1 MARIRLESV
10 GKRYPNGF
18 VALEDL
24 SLDIADKEFVVL
36 LGPSGC
42 GKSTTLNL
50 IAGLEDVT
58 AGSLYFDRTLMNVVP
73 AHRRD
78 VAMVF
83 QSYALYPHKS
93 VYENI
98 AFGLRMRGHP
108 RAEIEKRVKD
118 AAKSLEIEPLLERRP
133 HQLSGGQRQRV
144 ALGRALVRQPAA
156 FLMDEPLS
164 NLDAALRIAMRAEI
178 KKLHHTMRT
187 TFVYVTHDQA
197 EALTLADR
205 IVVMRE
211 GVIQQIGS
219 PEEIYD
225 RPRNTFVASFL
236 GNPPI
241 NYLEGVLAEDGAGMR
256 FERGALALSLP
267 PALAERLRGQGAS
280 QGNRQVK
287 LGLRAEDVDEHS
299 VPREGETLR
308 GRVSSVLPVGSDQY
322 LGVEAEG
329 TLLFFRVGREL
340 RHREGENVAL
350 SVNVNRAQIF
360 DLASGASLL
369 WQDAAGR

>member
-1 MARIRLESV
+1 MATIRFQSV
-10 GKRYPNGF
+10 GKTYPNGF
-18 VALEDL
+18 VALENL
-24 SLDIADKEFVVL
+24 NLEIADKEFVVL

-58 AGSLYFDRTLMNVVP
+58 AGSLYFAATLMNVVP
-73 AHRRD
+73 AHKRD

-108 RAEIEKRVKD
+108 RAEIESRVRG
-118 AAKSLEIEPLLERRP
+118 AARTLDIEPLLERRP

-144 ALGRALVRQPAA
+144 ALGRALVRQPQA

-178 KKLHHTMRT
+178 KKLHQTMRT

-211 GVIQQIGS
+211 GVIQQIGT

-225 RPRNTFVASFL
+225 RPKNTFVASFL

-241 NYLEGVLAEDGAGMR
+241 NYLDGTLSADGTR
-256 FERGALALSLP
+256 FARGGLSLALARPLK
-267 PALAERLRGQGAS
+267 GQAG
-280 QGNRQVK
+280 RQVK
-287 LGLRAEDVDEHS
+287 LGIRAEDVDTRQMNQMLS
-299 VPREGETLR
+299 
-308 GRVSSVLPVGSDQY
+308 GRVSSVLPVGSDTF
-322 LGVEAEG
+322 LGVDVEG
-329 TLLFFRVGREL
+329 ATLFFRLGREL
-340 RHREGENVAL
+340 RAHEGENVSL
-350 SVNVNRAQIF
+350 SVNMSHAQLF
-360 DLASGASLL
+360 DSSSGASLL
-369 WQDAAGR
+369 WQ

>member
-1 MARIRLESV
+1 MARIRFESV
-10 GKRYPNGF
+10 GKQYPNGF
-18 VALEDL
+18 AALENL
-24 SLDIADKEFVVL
+24 SLEIADREFVVL

-58 AGSLYFDRTLMNVVP
+58 AGSLYFDNTLMNVVP

-108 RAEIEKRVKD
+108 KDEIEKRVRE
-118 AAKSLEIEPLLERRP
+118 AARTLDIEPLLERRP

-178 KKLHHTMRT
+178 KKLHQTMRT

-211 GVIQQIGS
+211 GVIQQIGT

-241 NYLEGVLAEDGAGMR
+241 NYLDGTLAGDGAGLR
-256 FERGALALSLP
+256 FERAALSLALP
-267 PALAERLRGQGAS
+267 PALAQRLAGQAG
-280 QGNRQVK
+280 RQVT
-287 LGLRAEDVDEHS
+287 LGLRAEDVDARGAL
-299 VPREGETLR
+299 REGETLR
-308 GRVSSVLPVGSDQY
+308 GRISSVLPVGSDQF
-322 LGVEAEG
+322 LGVEVEEE
-329 TLLFFRVGREL
+329 TLFFRVGREL
-340 RHREGENVAL
+340 RAHEGENVAL
-350 SVNVNRAQIF
+350 AVNMNRAQLF
-360 DLASGASLL
+360 DSSSRASLL
-369 WQDAAGR
+369 WQ

>member
-10 GKRYPNGF
+10 GKQYPNGF
-18 VALEDL
+18 VALENL
-24 SLDIADKEFVVL
+24 SLEIADKEFVVL

-58 AGSLYFDRTLMNVVP
+58 AGSLYFDATLVNVVP
-73 AHRRD
+73 AHKRD

-108 RAEIEKRVKD
+108 RAEIEQRVRD
-118 AAKSLEIEPLLERRP
+118 AARTLDIEPLLERRP

-144 ALGRALVRQPAA
+144 ALGRALVRQPQA

-178 KKLHHTMRT
+178 KKLHQTMRT

-205 IVVMRE
+205 IVVMKE
-211 GVIQQIGS
+211 GVIQQIGT
-219 PEEIYD
+219 PEEI
-225 RPRNTFVASFL
+225 
-236 GNPPI
+236 
-241 NYLEGVLAEDGAGMR
+241 NYLDGTLSADGTR
-256 FERGALALSLP
+256 FVRGGLSLALARPLK
-267 PALAERLRGQGAS
+267 GQAG
-280 QGNRQVK
+280 RQVK
-287 LGLRAEDVDEHS
+287 LGIRAEDVDTRQMNQMLS
-299 VPREGETLR
+299 
-308 GRVSSVLPVGSDQY
+308 GRVSSVLPVGSDTF
-322 LGVEAEG
+322 LGVDVEG
-329 TLLFFRVGREL
+329 STLFFRLGREL
-340 RHREGENVAL
+340 RAHEGENVSL
-350 SVNVNRAQIF
+350 SVNMNHAQLF
-360 DLASGASLL
+360 DSSSGASLL
-369 WQDAAGR
+369 WQ

>member
-1 MARIRLESV
+1 MATIRFESV
-10 GKRYPNGF
+10 GKTYPNGF
-18 VALEDL
+18 AALENL
-24 SLDIADKEFVVL
+24 SLEIADREFVVL

-58 AGSLYFDRTLMNVVP
+58 AGSLYFDATLMNVVP
-73 AHRRD
+73 AHKRD

-108 RAEIEKRVKD
+108 KAEIEQRVRD
-118 AAKSLEIEPLLERRP
+118 AARSLEIEPLLERRP

-144 ALGRALVRQPAA
+144 ALGRALVRQPQA

-178 KKLHHTMRT
+178 KKLHQTMRT

-205 IVVMRE
+205 IVVMKE
-211 GVIQQIGS
+211 GVIQQIGT

-225 RPRNTFVASFL
+225 RPKNTFVASFL

-241 NYLEGVLAEDGAGMR
+241 NYLEGSLSQDGRR
-256 FERGALALSLP
+256 FVRGGVSLP
-267 PALAERLRGQGAS
+267 LPIPLPVQAGRPVRLGI
-280 QGNRQVK
+280 
-287 LGLRAEDVDEHS
+287 RAEDVD
-299 VPREGETLR
+299 PKGTGEQLG
-308 GRVSSVLPVGSDQY
+308 GRITSVLPVGSDQF
-322 LGVEAEG
+322 LGVEVEG
-329 TLLFFRVGREL
+329 AALFFRVGREV
-340 RHREGENVAL
+340 RVHEGENISL
-350 SVNVNRAQIF
+350 PVNANRLQVF
-360 DLASGASLL
+360 DAASGASLL
-369 WQDAAGR
+369 WQ

>member
-1 MARIRLESV
+1 MARIRFDSV
-10 GKRYPNGF
+10 GKTYPNGF
-18 VALEDL
+18 VALENL
-24 SLDIADKEFVVL
+24 SLEIADREFVVL

-58 AGSLYFDRTLMNVVP
+58 AGSLYFDETLMNVMP
-73 AHRRD
+73 AHKRD

-98 AFGLRMRGHP
+98 AFGLRMRGFETK
-108 RAEIEKRVKD
+108 EIERRVRE
-118 AAKSLEIEPLLERRP
+118 AARTLEIEPLLERRP

-144 ALGRALVRQPAA
+144 ALGRALVRQPQA

-178 KKLHHTMRT
+178 KKLHQTMRT

-205 IVVMRE
+205 IVVMRD
-211 GVIQQIGS
+211 GVIQQIGT

-241 NYLEGVLAEDGAGMR
+241 NYLDGALSHDGRRFMR
-256 FERGALALSLP
+256 GALSLP
-267 PALAERLRGQGAS
+267 VPVPMPAQAGRP
-280 QGNRQVK
+280 VK
-287 LGLRAEDVDEHS
+287 LGIRAEDVD
-299 VPREGETLR
+299 LR
-308 GRVSSVLPVGSDQY
+308 GTGEQLSGRISSVLPVGSDQF
-322 LGVEAEG
+322 LGVELDGA
-329 TLLFFRVGREL
+329 TLFFRVGREV
-340 RHREGENVAL
+340 RAREGESISL
-350 SVNVNRAQIF
+350 PVNAGRLQVF
-360 DLASGASLL
+360 DAVSGASLL
-369 WQDAAGR
+369 WQ

>member
-1 MARIRLESV
+1 
-10 GKRYPNGF
+10 
-18 VALEDL
+18 
-24 SLDIADKEFVVL
+24 
-36 LGPSGC
+36 
-42 GKSTTLNL
+42 
-50 IAGLEDVT
+50 
-58 AGSLYFDRTLMNVVP
+58 
-73 AHRRD
+73 
-78 VAMVF
+78 MVF

-108 RAEIEKRVKD
+108 QAEIEKRVRQ
-118 AAKSLEIEPLLERRP
+118 AARMLDIEPLLERRP

-178 KKLHHTMRT
+178 KKLHQTMRT

-211 GVIQQIGS
+211 GVIQQIGT

-241 NYLEGVLAEDGAGMR
+241 NYLDGTLAGDGAGLR
-256 FERGALALSLP
+256 FERGAVSLALP
-267 PALAERLRGQGAS
+267 PALAQRLGGRGGS
-280 QGNRQVK
+280 GVR
-287 LGLRAEDVDEHS
+287 LGLRAEDVDARGA
-299 VPREGETLR
+299 PRAGETLQ

-322 LGVEAEG
+322 LGVEVEG
-329 TLLFFRVGREL
+329 ATLFFRVGREL
-340 RHREGENVAL
+340 RAHEGENVAFA
-350 SVNVNRAQIF
+350 VNMNRAQLF
-360 DLASGASLL
+360 DPSSGTSLL
-369 WQDAAGR
+369 WQ

>member
-1 MARIRLESV
+1 MAKIRFESV

-18 VALEDL
+18 VALENL
-24 SLDIADKEFVVL
+24 SLDIADREFVVL

-58 AGSLYFDRTLMNVVP
+58 AGALWFDDTLMNVVP
-73 AHRRD
+73 AHKRD

-108 RAEIEKRVKD
+108 AAEIESRVRG
-118 AAKSLEIEPLLERRP
+118 AARALEIEPLLERRP

-144 ALGRALVRQPAA
+144 ALGRALVRQPQA

-178 KKLHHTMRT
+178 KKLHQTMRT

-205 IVVMRE
+205 IVVMRD
-211 GVIQQIGS
+211 GVIQQIGT

-225 RPRNTFVASFL
+225 RPKNTFVASFL

-241 NYLEGVLAEDGAGMR
+241 NYLDGVLSPDGLRFVRAGVSLV
-256 FERGALALSLP
+256 LATPLP
-267 PALAERLRGQGAS
+267 QQGGRPVRLGI
-280 QGNRQVK
+280 
-287 LGLRAEDVDEHS
+287 RAEDVDQRGDN
-299 VPREGETLR
+299 VLR
-308 GRVSSVLPVGSDQY
+308 GRVASVLPVGSDTY
-322 LGVEAEG
+322 LGVDVEG
-329 TLLFFRVGREL
+329 SSLFFRLGRE
-340 RHREGENVAL
+340 RRAEEGENISLPVKMSHAHL
-350 SVNVNRAQIF
+350 F
-360 DLASGASLL
+360 DPGSGASLL
-369 WQDAAGR
+369 WT

>member
-1 MARIRLESV
+1 MATIRLESV
-10 GKRYPNGF
+10 GKTYPNGF
-18 VALEDL
+18 VALENL
-24 SLDIADKEFVVL
+24 SLEIADREFVVL

-58 AGSLYFDRTLMNVVP
+58 AGSLYFDATLMNVVP
-73 AHRRD
+73 AHKRD

-98 AFGLRMRGHP
+98 AFGLRMRGFETK
-108 RAEIEKRVKD
+108 EIERRVRE
-118 AAKSLEIEPLLERRP
+118 AARTLEIEPLLERRP

-144 ALGRALVRQPAA
+144 ALGRALVRQPQA

-178 KKLHHTMRT
+178 KKLHQTMRT

-205 IVVMRE
+205 IVVMRD
-211 GVIQQIGS
+211 GVIQQIGA

-241 NYLEGVLAEDGAGMR
+241 NYLEGSLSQDGRR
-256 FERGALALSLP
+256 FVRGAVSLP
-267 PALAERLRGQGAS
+267 VPVPMPAQAGRP
-280 QGNRQVK
+280 VK
-287 LGLRAEDVDEHS
+287 LGIRAEDVD
-299 VPREGETLR
+299 PRGTGEQLS
-308 GRVSSVLPVGSDQY
+308 GRISSVLPVGSDQY
-322 LGVEAEG
+322 LGIEVEG
-329 TLLFFRVGREL
+329 STLFFRVGREL
-340 RHREGENVAL
+340 RAREGESISLPINASRLQV
-350 SVNVNRAQIF
+350 F
-360 DLASGASLL
+360 DAASGASLL
-369 WQDAAGR
+369 WQ

>member
-1 MARIRLESV
+1 MATIRLQSV
-10 GKRYPNGF
+10 GKTYPNGV
-18 VALEDL
+18 VALENL
-24 SLDIADKEFVVL
+24 NLEIADREFVVL

-50 IAGLEDVT
+50 IAGLEDVS
-58 AGSLYFDRTLMNVVP
+58 AGSLYFDTTLMNVVP
-73 AHRRD
+73 AHKRD

-108 RAEIEKRVKD
+108 RAEIEQRVRD
-118 AAKSLEIEPLLERRP
+118 AARTLDIEPLLERRP

-144 ALGRALVRQPAA
+144 ALGRALVRQPQA

-178 KKLHHTMRT
+178 KKLHQTMRT

-205 IVVMRE
+205 IVVMKE
-211 GVIQQIGS
+211 GVIQQIGT

-225 RPRNTFVASFL
+225 RPKNTFVASFL

-241 NYLEGVLAEDGAGMR
+241 NYLDGTLSADGTR
-256 FERGALALSLP
+256 FVRGGLSLALARPLK
-267 PALAERLRGQGAS
+267 GQAG
-280 QGNRQVK
+280 RQVK
-287 LGLRAEDVDEHS
+287 LGIRAEDVDT
-299 VPREGETLR
+299 RQMNQILT
-308 GRVSSVLPVGSDQY
+308 GRVSSVLPVGSDTF
-322 LGVEAEG
+322 LGVDVEG
-329 TLLFFRVGREL
+329 STLFFRLGREL
-340 RHREGENVAL
+340 RAHEGENVSL
-350 SVNVNRAQIF
+350 SVNMNHAQLF
-360 DLASGASLL
+360 DSSSGASLL
-369 WQDAAGR
+369 WQ

>member
-1 MARIRLESV
+1 MATIRFESV
-10 GKRYPNGF
+10 GKQYPNGF
-18 VALEDL
+18 VALENL
-24 SLDIADKEFVVL
+24 SLEIADKEFVVL

-78 VAMVF
+78 IAMVF

-108 RAEIEKRVKD
+108 AAEIEKRVRE
-118 AAKSLEIEPLLERRP
+118 AARMLDIEPLLERRP

-211 GVIQQIGS
+211 GVIQQIGT
-219 PEEIYD
+219 PEAIYD

-241 NYLEGVLAEDGAGMR
+241 NYLDGTLAGDGLGAR
-256 FERGALALSLP
+256 FERGAVSLALP
-267 PALAERLRGQGAS
+267 AALAERLAGRGG
-280 QGNRQVK
+280 REVR
-287 LGLRAEDVDEHS
+287 LGLRAEDVDARDA
-299 VPREGETLR
+299 PRAGETLR

-322 LGVEAEG
+322 LGVEVEDA
-329 TLLFFRVGREL
+329 TLFFRVGREL
-340 RHREGENVAL
+340 RAHEGENVAF
-350 SVNVNRAQIF
+350 SVNMNRAQLF
-360 DLASGASLL
+360 DPSSGTSLL
-369 WQDAAGR
+369 WQ

>member
-1 MARIRLESV
+1 MAAIRFQSA
-10 GKRYPNGF
+10 GKTYPNGF
-18 VALEDL
+18 VALENL
-24 SLDIADKEFVVL
+24 NLEIADKEFIVL

-58 AGSLYFDRTLMNVVP
+58 AGALYFDATLMNVVP
-73 AHRRD
+73 AHKRD

-93 VYENI
+93 VRENI

-108 RAEIEKRVKD
+108 QAEIERRVRD
-118 AAKSLEIEPLLERRP
+118 AARALEIEPLLERRP

-144 ALGRALVRQPAA
+144 ALGRALVRQPQA

-178 KKLHHTMRT
+178 KKLHQTMRT

-205 IVVMRE
+205 IVVMKE
-211 GVIQQIGS
+211 GVIQQIGR
-219 PEEIYD
+219 PQEIYD

-241 NYLEGVLAEDGAGMR
+241 NYLDGTLSDDGAR
-256 FERGALALSLP
+256 FLRGGVSL
-267 PALAERLRGQGAS
+267 ALAEPLRGQAG
-280 QGNRQVK
+280 RPVR
-287 LGLRAEDVDEHS
+287 LGLRAEDVDT
-299 VPREGETLR
+299 RQMNQRLT
-308 GRVSSVLPVGSDQY
+308 GRVSSVLPVGSDTF
-322 LGVEAEG
+322 LGVDVEG
-329 TLLFFRVGREL
+329 ATLFFRLGREM
-340 RHREGENVAL
+340 RAHEGENVSLA
-350 SVNVNRAQIF
+350 VNMSHAQLF
-360 DLASGASLL
+360 DSSSGASLL
-369 WQDAAGR
+369 WQ

>member
-1 MARIRLESV
+1 MATIRLQSV
-10 GKRYPNGF
+10 GKTYPNGF
-18 VALEDL
+18 VALENL
-24 SLDIADKEFVVL
+24 NLEIADREFVVL

-58 AGSLYFDRTLMNVVP
+58 AGSLYFDSTLMNVVP
-73 AHRRD
+73 AHKRD

-108 RAEIEKRVKD
+108 RADIEGRVRE
-118 AAKSLEIEPLLERRP
+118 AARTLDIEPLLERRP

-144 ALGRALVRQPAA
+144 ALGRALVRQPQA

-178 KKLHHTMRT
+178 KKLHQTMRT

-205 IVVMRE
+205 IVVMKE
-211 GVIQQIGS
+211 GVIQQIGT

-225 RPRNTFVASFL
+225 RPKNTFVASFL

-241 NYLEGVLAEDGAGMR
+241 NYLDGTLSADGTR
-256 FERGALALSLP
+256 FVRGGLSLALARPLK
-267 PALAERLRGQGAS
+267 GQAG
-280 QGNRQVK
+280 RQVK
-287 LGLRAEDVDEHS
+287 LGIRAEDVDTRQMNQMLS
-299 VPREGETLR
+299 
-308 GRVSSVLPVGSDQY
+308 GRVSSVLPVGSDTF
-322 LGVEAEG
+322 LGVDVEG
-329 TLLFFRVGREL
+329 ATLFFRLGREL
-340 RHREGENVAL
+340 RAHEGENVSL
-350 SVNVNRAQIF
+350 SVNMSHAQLF
-360 DLASGASLL
+360 DSSSGASLL
-369 WQDAAGR
+369 WQ

>member
-1 MARIRLESV
+1 MATIRFESV
-10 GKRYPNGF
+10 GKTYPNGF
-18 VALEDL
+18 AALENL
-24 SLDIADKEFVVL
+24 SLEIADREFVVL

-58 AGSLYFDRTLMNVVP
+58 AGSLYFDATLMNVVP
-73 AHRRD
+73 AHKRD

-98 AFGLRMRGHP
+98 AFGLRMRGFEKT
-108 RAEIEKRVKD
+108 EIEKRVRG
-118 AAKSLEIEPLLERRP
+118 AARSLEIEPLLERRP

-144 ALGRALVRQPAA
+144 ALGRALVRQPQA

-205 IVVMRE
+205 IVVMKE
-211 GVIQQIGS
+211 GVIQQIGT

-225 RPRNTFVASFL
+225 RPKNTFVASFL

-241 NYLEGVLAEDGAGMR
+241 NYLEGTLSQDGRR
-256 FERGALALSLP
+256 FVRGAISLP
-267 PALAERLRGQGAS
+267 LPIALPVQAGRPVRLGI
-280 QGNRQVK
+280 
-287 LGLRAEDVDEHS
+287 RAEDVD
-299 VPREGETLR
+299 PKGTGEQLG
-308 GRVSSVLPVGSDQY
+308 GRIPSVLPVGSDQF
-322 LGVEAEG
+322 LGVEVEG
-329 TLLFFRVGREL
+329 AALFFRVGREV
-340 RHREGENVAL
+340 RVHEGENISL
-350 SVNVNRAQIF
+350 PVNANRLQVF
-360 DLASGASLL
+360 DPASGASLL
-369 WQDAAGR
+369 WQ